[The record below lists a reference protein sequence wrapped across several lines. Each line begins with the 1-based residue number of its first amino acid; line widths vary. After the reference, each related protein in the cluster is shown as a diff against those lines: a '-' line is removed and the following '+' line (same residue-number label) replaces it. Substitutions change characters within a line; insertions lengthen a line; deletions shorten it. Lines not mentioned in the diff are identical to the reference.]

1 MHGGNSQASSEE
13 IELISSIIDELLTH
27 EKFVPNKNSFTKL
40 SKKDILVVAPYNHQV
55 RSLKGKLTNQIEV
68 GTVDKFQGREAE
80 VVIVS
85 MTSSDIYEAPRGIEF
100 LMEKNR
106 LNVAITRA
114 KTLAIIV
121 GLKNCTNLRL
131 KQ

>member
-1 MHGGNSQASSEE
+1 
-13 IELISSIIDELLTH
+13 
-27 EKFVPNKNSFTKL
+27 
-40 SKKDILVVAPYNHQV
+40 
-55 RSLKGKLTNQIEV
+55 
-68 GTVDKFQGREAE
+68 
-80 VVIVS
+80 

-121 GLKNCTNLRL
+121 GSEELHQPEAKTVKDMELQNFYMSLINFA
-131 KQ
+131 KSS

>member
-1 MHGGNSQASSEE
+1 M
-13 IELISSIIDELLTH
+13 
-27 EKFVPNKNSFTKL
+27 
-40 SKKDILVVAPYNHQV
+40 
-55 RSLKGKLTNQIEV
+55 KGKLTNQIEV

-121 GLKNCTNLRL
+121 GSEELHQPEAKTVKDMELQNFYMSLINFA
-131 KQ
+131 KSS

>member
-1 MHGGNSQASSEE
+1 M
-13 IELISSIIDELLTH
+13 
-27 EKFVPNKNSFTKL
+27 
-40 SKKDILVVAPYNHQV
+40 
-55 RSLKGKLTNQIEV
+55 KGKLTNQIEV

-121 GLKNCTNLRL
+121 GSEELHQPEAKTVKDMELQNFYMSLIKYAEGNF
-131 KQ
+131 

>member
-1 MHGGNSQASSEE
+1 M
-13 IELISSIIDELLTH
+13 
-27 EKFVPNKNSFTKL
+27 
-40 SKKDILVVAPYNHQV
+40 
-55 RSLKGKLTNQIEV
+55 KGKFTNQIEV

-121 GLKNCTNLRL
+121 GSEELHQPEAKTVKDMELQNFYMSLINFA
-131 KQ
+131 KSS